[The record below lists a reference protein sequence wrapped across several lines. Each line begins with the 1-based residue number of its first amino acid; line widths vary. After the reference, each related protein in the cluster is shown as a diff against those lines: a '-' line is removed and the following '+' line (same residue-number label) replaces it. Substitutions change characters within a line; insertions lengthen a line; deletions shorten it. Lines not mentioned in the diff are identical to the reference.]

1 MLPQTLLKGKIFKD
15 KLYSNKYLSGVWS
28 TLGSENIAH
37 IMAKSGLDYILI
49 DLEHGLGGFETVTKQ
64 VLSILSLDTAVMVRL
79 PDHSESSI
87 KRILDSGANAILVP
101 QVNNI
106 DQAQK
111 ILNYSLFSPE
121 GRRGVA
127 VGQIPASD
135 FGYKPEEYFANANEC
150 LSIFMQIET
159 LEGVKNLDEII
170 NSKIDGIFVG
180 PNDLSSSMNLFRQYD
195 NPNFINTFYEIRDK
209 TLNSGKLFG
218 SLPFEG
224 QDLKTLFESGASLVP
239 NGSDHMFLK
248 TSSQN
253 LIKKI
258 SDMA

>member
-1 MLPQTLLKGKIFKD
+1 MLPRTLLKGKNFKD
-15 KLYSNKYLSGVWS
+15 KLYSEKYLSGVWS

-37 IMAKSGLDYILI
+37 IMANSGLDYILI
-49 DLEHGLGGFETVTKQ
+49 DLEHGLGGFETISKQ
-64 VLSILSLDTAVMVRL
+64 VLSILSLETAVMVRL
-79 PDHSESSI
+79 PDHSEISI
-87 KRILDSGANAILVP
+87 KRILDAGANAILVP

-106 DQAQK
+106 DQAQE
-111 ILNYSLFSPE
+111 IINYSLFAPE

-135 FGYKPEEYFANANEC
+135 FGYKPEEYFANANKC

-170 NSKIDGIFVG
+170 KMKIDGIFVG
-180 PNDLSSSMNLFRQYD
+180 PNDLSASMNLFRQYD
-195 NPNFINTFYEIRDK
+195 NPDFIKTFNEIRYK

-218 SLPFEG
+218 SLPFDG
-224 QDLKTLFESGASLVP
+224 QDLKTLLESGASLVP

-248 TSSQN
+248 NSSQA
-253 LIKKI
+253 LIKKFL
-258 SDMA
+258 DMS